1 MKRLLQNLQRLD
13 DNLDMTSP
21 KAALRRACHE
31 ARKNLPQQTQ
41 RDASQVICAKFL
53 CLQEYK
59 HATHLALYHAK
70 NGEVDLK
77 PIWHAASLAGKTCY
91 FPAMNPDKSLSFL
104 PASPDTPFCNNRFG
118 IPEPDVSQDEALL
131 PEQLAVI
138 ITPVVAF
145 DAQGAR
151 LGMGG
156 GYYDRTLAHHRPRL
170 LMGVAYEF
178 QRQAVLE
185 MATWDVPLTLILTE
199 KNAYW
204 SHT

>member
-1 MKRLLQNLQRLD
+1 
-13 DNLDMTSP
+13 MTPTKSSI
-21 KAALRRACHE
+21 RRACQE
-31 ARKNLPQQTQ
+31 ARKHLPQQTQ
-41 RDASQVICAKFL
+41 RDASHAICAQL
-53 CLQEYK
+53 LRLTEYE

-70 NGEVDLK
+70 NGEVDLT

-118 IPEPDVSQDEALL
+118 IPEPDVSQDEVLL
-131 PEQLAVI
+131 PEQLDVI

-178 QRQAVLE
+178 QRQEVLE
-185 MATWDVPLTLILTE
+185 MAAWDVPLTLILTE